1 MNPVFFSDQSIAL
14 FLWVVST
21 LYVFLGEALKS
32 YLLHYRYRELKE
44 GSIPERMK
52 LGFLFSIVDDADR
65 YRRNFS
71 NILAYIAVAVSGASW
86 VWWVLKKTPELLPWE
101 VDWVVRLVMLVILL
115 FSATMHGLILKWL
128 PFALGHRFSVPLIQA
143 ATIYIVFVS
152 FLLRPLRAAALILI
166 RILNGIGLKE
176 PVEPEPLDRDIQIL
190 AIGREDV
197 KVTTVTEK
205 IASRAMELN
214 SISVYD
220 ILLPRNQVQFF
231 DLNEN
236 VSTNLEL
243 ARKTGHTRF
252 PLCVGDLDNCEGLI
266 HIKDIF
272 RLRRIQGEID
282 FRKISRPIL
291 RVGQDE
297 PLDKILQVLLTKRVH
312 MALVEDEFGG
322 ILGVLTLE
330 RILEEL
336 VGEIQDEFDK
346 EDKMIVAV
354 KKDYYKISG
363 LTPLH
368 EVEDQLGV
376 DDLENDEVSS
386 FGGLISHHLGRI
398 PSNGEQIEIGPLMIT
413 IKETDDTRVI
423 STMVRVMSLPDELN
437 AI

>member
-1 MNPVFFSDQSIAL
+1 M
-14 FLWVVST
+14 
-21 LYVFLGEALKS
+21 
-32 YLLHYRYRELKE
+32 
-44 GSIPERMK
+44 
-52 LGFLFSIVDDADR
+52 DDPGR

-71 NILAYIAVAVSGASW
+71 NILASVAVAGSGACW
-86 VWWVLKKTPELLPWE
+86 VWLVLQAVQGLTVAAAPWVSTLFA
-101 VDWVVRLVMLVILL
+101 VLVLTVAAIL
-115 FSATMHGLILKWL
+115 HGLILKWL
-128 PFALGHRFSVPLIQA
+128 PSALGSKFRVPMIQA
-143 ATIYIVFVS
+143 ATFYIVFIS
-152 FLLRPLRAAALILI
+152 FLLRPLRSCILLGI
-166 RILNGIGLKE
+166 RMLKGMGLKE
-176 PVEPEPLDRDIQIL
+176 PVEPEPLDRDFQIL

-197 KVTTVTEK
+197 KVTSITEK

-214 SISVYD
+214 SILVYD

-231 DLNEN
+231 DLSES
-236 VSTNLEL
+236 VAANLEV

-252 PLCVGDLDNCEGLI
+252 PLCTGDLDHCEGLI

-272 RLRRIQGEID
+272 RSKKPPSEID
-282 FRKISRPIL
+282 FRTLSRPIL

-297 PLDKILQVLLTKRVH
+297 PLDKILQVLLSKRVH

-346 EDKMIVAV
+346 EDKMIVPI
-354 KKDYYKISG
+354 KQDYFKISG

-376 DDLENDEVSS
+376 DDLEIEEVSS

-398 PSNGEQIEIGPLMIT
+398 PIKGEQIELGRLLIT
-413 IKETDDTRVI
+413 IKETDETRII
-423 STMVRVMSLPDELN
+423 STMVRVMPFPDEVESV
-437 AI
+437 